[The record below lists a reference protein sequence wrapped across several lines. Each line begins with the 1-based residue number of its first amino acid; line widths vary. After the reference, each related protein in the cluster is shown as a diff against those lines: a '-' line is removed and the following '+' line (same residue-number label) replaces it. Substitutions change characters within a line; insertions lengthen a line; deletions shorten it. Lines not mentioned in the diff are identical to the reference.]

1 MALDQNMLDRADRL
15 AIDFIGICHAA
26 GKPLA
31 GDFVRAAI
39 EYLVADTGHVSKID
53 YYPDPTKDRFHES

>member
-1 MALDQNMLDRADRL
+1 MLDRADRL
-15 AIDFIGICHAA
+15 AIDLIGICHAA

-39 EYLVADTGHVSKID
+39 EYLVAGTGYVSKID
-53 YYPDPTKDRFHES
+53 CFPDPTKDRFHGS